1 MAIKVHVDIVSAER
15 ELFTGLA
22 EMVVATAELGEVG
35 ILPGHSPFLTRLK
48 PGQVRVRLS
57 ERETL
62 VFYVSSGLLE
72 VQPHV
77 VTVLADVAENAAN
90 LDEAAAIRAR
100 ESARCTLMQCL
111 SNMECAKTLAEA
123 TAQLQ
128 AIDRLRRQ
136 GGYRLGK

>member
-100 ESARCTLMQCL
+100 ESARCALMQCL
-111 SNMECAKTLAEA
+111 SNMECARTLAEA

>member
-1 MAIKVHVDIVSAER
+1 MAFKVHVDVVSAEK
-15 ELFTGLA
+15 ELFSGLA

-48 PGQVRVRLS
+48 AGQVRVRIS
-57 ERETL
+57 ADEMQ

-72 VQPHV
+72 VQPHM
-77 VTVLADVAENAAN
+77 VTVLADFAENAAN

-100 ESARCTLMQCL
+100 EAARCALAECL
-111 SNMECAKTLAEA
+111 SNIQCARTLAEA

-128 AIDRLRRQ
+128 AIDHLRRHAHH
-136 GGYRLGK
+136 LGK

>member
-100 ESARCTLMQCL
+100 ESPFAPVNRPDAR
-111 SNMECAKTLAEA
+111 
-123 TAQLQ
+123 
-128 AIDRLRRQ
+128 
-136 GGYRLGK
+136 